1 MEELEFALKEMKSN
15 SAPGPDGFPTLFF
28 KEFWDQSKEI
38 LMDMLNTLH
47 RGELDLSRLNYGI
60 ITLIPKLQG
69 AKISSS
75 FAQTAY

>member
-47 RGELDLSRLNYGI
+47 RGGNLTYLGSTMELSR
-60 ITLIPKLQG
+60 
-69 AKISSS
+69 
-75 FAQTAY
+75 